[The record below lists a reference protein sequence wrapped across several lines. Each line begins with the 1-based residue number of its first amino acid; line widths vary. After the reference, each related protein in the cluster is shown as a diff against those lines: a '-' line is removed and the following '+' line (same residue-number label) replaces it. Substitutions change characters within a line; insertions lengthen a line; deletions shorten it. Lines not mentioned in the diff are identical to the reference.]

1 MDNIYLNTHYTRS
14 IHLERDANSK
24 DILSVYIPTTR
35 ALQTLAD
42 IADTLNTESMPR
54 AWSLIGAYGSGK
66 SSFASFLVQLFS
78 RENHEL
84 AKQQLKNHPI
94 PEIKNGYC
102 AVLLTGSPESLS
114 KRLVHALYL
123 GAKQYFSSHSIVA
136 TLEQAT
142 QKHQDTS
149 QIIALLRQLQQAVI
163 EQQGQGILII
173 IDELGK
179 FLEYEARHHSAND
192 IFLLQA
198 IAELA
203 YQGSTANILLVV
215 LMHQAF
221 EHYAKGLSER
231 LKNEWLKIQGRFQ
244 HISFLESAEQTLRV
258 MSAAFSNQLSDT
270 EKQQIK
276 ENTQKIVQ
284 TLAEQNAFYSG
295 LSVET
300 ATDILANCYPLHPIA
315 ALILPVLCQ
324 KVAQNERTLFS
335 YLGSSE
341 QYGFKDSLS
350 LVQFGDFVQPWQI
363 FQYFIENQPLAT
375 TDHLTHR
382 RWAEVITAMDRLGN
396 SDTIETQLL
405 KTIGLFNIMGS
416 QSGFKASIE
425 LLNCCFQDLSA
436 LKQLEQKSIITYRKY
451 NSEYRIWQGSDFDIS
466 LALQETK
473 QQARFNLAEIL
484 EKRNKLPPILARKY
498 SIQNNM
504 IRYFQPHYANAE
516 TNINSFDKYQAKL
529 IFFLAETD
537 QDKEKFETIK
547 TQGDSLTLYLLCDNA
562 DQLRNIISDAIALET
577 IQNERPEVK
586 ADPVAQTELK
596 AYLQD
601 IQRQEK
607 ELLNDYL
614 ENPKN
619 YDWYYQ
625 SGQSLIN
632 NKRHLQNKLSEI
644 LEQVYDKAP
653 LIKNELINRQK
664 PSGQANAAKNK
675 LINALL
681 TQHAHDDLG
690 FEKDK
695 YPPEK
700 TIYQAIFKATGIH
713 KKQTLQRPPKND
725 YNFHYVWNA
734 IDDFLA
740 NKNTPQRLT
749 DIYQLLEKP
758 PHGVQSGVHSLLF
771 IAYYL
776 TNQRTLALYEGGVFC
791 PNLTIELFE
800 ILNKRPE
807 LFSLESV
814 NLTGI
819 KAELFNGYL
828 EKLLG
833 TVQED
838 NTLLDIIK
846 PLAKFISNLPEYTRH
861 SKNLSAETIAV
872 RDAFQNTQSP
882 VKLLFETLPIACGFE
897 SYLEQQTIQNPEKF
911 LDELVKHLNILNR
924 HYSNLLDEFQKKLT
938 SALKESENITLSE
951 LRAVIKQKYN
961 LENYST
967 DTQGLKAFIKRL
979 CDNQSS
985 NKTWLESIASFLGNA
1000 PANKW
1005 RQNNQ
1010 ITAEYRLSDFSDRL
1024 LQLATVHSHQLDG
1037 NIAVIRLITKTGEIN
1052 KVAYPIE
1059 EKQDYIEAVIN
1070 GQQPHDFKSYDE
1082 KTNLAIIAAIINK
1095 MNSTSNES

>member
-1 MDNIYLNTHYTRS
+1 MDNITLNTHYTRS
-14 IHLERDANSK
+14 IHLERDANST
-24 DILSVYIPTTR
+24 DILSAYIPTTR

-78 RENHEL
+78 RENHKL
-84 AKQQLKNHPI
+84 AQQKLNLHI
-94 PEIKNGYC
+94 EHTTGYC

-123 GAKQYFSSHSIVA
+123 GAKHYFSSHPIIA

-149 QIIALLRQLQQAVI
+149 QIIELLKQLQQAVI

-179 FLEYEARHHSAND
+179 FLEYEARHHSTND

-203 YQGSTANILLVV
+203 YQGSKANILLVV

-221 EHYAKGLSER
+221 EHYAKGLSEKT
-231 LKNEWLKIQGRFQ
+231 KNEWLKIQGRFQ
-244 HISFLESAEQTLRV
+244 HISFLESTEQTLRV
-258 MSAAFSNQLSDT
+258 MSAAFSNQLPDQQ
-270 EKQQIK
+270 KQQIK
-276 ENTQKIVQ
+276 QNTQKIVQ
-284 TLAEQNAFYSG
+284 TLAEQNALYSG

-350 LVQFGDFVQPWQI
+350 RANDWIQPWEI
-363 FQYFIENQPLAT
+363 FQYFIQNQPLAT

-382 RWAEVITAMDRLGN
+382 RWAEVITAMDRLGD
-396 SDTIETQLL
+396 SDDLEIQLL

-416 QSGFKASIE
+416 QSGFKACHA
-425 LLNCCFQDLSA
+425 LLKCCFQDLSA
-436 LKQLEQKSIITYRKY
+436 LTQLEQKSIITYRKY
-451 NSEYRIWQGSDFDIS
+451 NSEYRIWQGSDFDIN

-473 QQARFNLAEIL
+473 QQQARFNLAEIL
-484 EKRNKLPPILARKY
+484 EKRNKLPPILARRY
-498 SIQNNM
+498 SIQNNL

-537 QDKEKFETIK
+537 QDKEKFDTIK
-547 TQGDSLTLYLLCDNA
+547 TQGDNLTLYLLCDNA
-562 DQLRNIISDAIALET
+562 NQLRNIISDAIALET
-577 IQNERPEVK
+577 IQNERPEIK
-586 ADPVAQTELK
+586 DDPVAQTELK
-596 AYLQD
+596 AYLQA
-601 IQRQEK
+601 IQQQEK
-607 ELLNDYL
+607 ELLSDYL
-614 ENPKN
+614 ENPEN
-619 YDWYYQ
+619 YIDWHYHKTQ
-625 SGQSLIN
+625 CPIN
-632 NKRHLQNKLSEI
+632 NKRHLQNKLSSI
-644 LEQVYDKAP
+644 LDEVYDKAP

-675 LINALL
+675 LITALL
-681 TQHAHDDLG
+681 TNIDSEDLG

-713 KKQTLQRPPKND
+713 KKPTLQRPTD

-734 IDDFLA
+734 IDKFLA
-740 NKNTPQRLT
+740 NKNTPQPLT
-749 DIYQLLEKP
+749 NIYQLLEKP
-758 PHGVQSGVHSLLF
+758 PYGVQAGVLSLLF

-776 TNQRTLALYEGGVFC
+776 SNQRTLALYESGVFC
-791 PNLTIELFE
+791 PNFTPELFE

-807 LFSLESV
+807 LFSVESV

-833 TVQED
+833 KVQED

-846 PLAKFISNLPEYTRH
+846 PLAKFINNLPEYTRH

-897 SYLEQQTIQNPEKF
+897 SYLEQQTIENPEKF

-924 HYSNLLDEFQKKLT
+924 HYSDLLDEFQKQLT
-938 SALKESENITLSE
+938 SALKEPENITLSE

-961 LENYST
+961 LEKYSN

-979 CDNQSS
+979 CDNQNSD
-985 NKTWLESIASFLGNA
+985 KTWLESVASFLGNVS
-1000 PANKW
+1000 PNKW

-1010 ITAEYRLSDFSDRL
+1010 ITAEYRLCDFSDRL
-1024 LQLATVHSHQLDG
+1024 LQLALIHSHQLEGD
-1037 NIAVIRLITKTGEIN
+1037 ITVIRIFKKQGETNQVIYPNEQKTQQ
-1052 KVAYPIE
+1052 A
-1059 EKQDYIEAVIN
+1059 KQFIADK
-1070 GQQPHDFKSYDE
+1070 FKDIDPE
-1082 KTNLAIIAAIINK
+1082 LRLTIV
-1095 MNSTSNES
+1095 NELLNM